1 MLRKAKALGEL
12 GYFERSQRLLEDII
26 RKSTTG
32 KDIYLDDPRYTDSR
46 IPSDAPAAQAEL
58 ARLRALDKQRE
69 KKANNKMKGTQ
80 SQSSSI
86 RRNS

>member
-26 RKSTTG
+26 SKSTTG
-32 KDIYLDDPRYTDSR
+32 KDIYLDDVSYTDSR
-46 IPSDAPAAQAEL
+46 IPLDAPAAQAEL

-69 KKANNKMKGTQ
+69 KKTNNKMKGVWSPTDLFHYHY
-80 SQSSSI
+80 
-86 RRNS
+86 